1 MSRNTAA
8 PMTPE
13 QLTGALAQLGMTQT
27 DYARLID
34 VSPKT
39 IWMWTS
45 GRTAIPKLAQE
56 HLDVLLALDSLHKQF
71 TGRLKP
77 KASGEPPEATGA
89 NA

>member
-1 MSRNTAA
+1 
-8 PMTPE
+8 MTPE
-13 QLTGALAQLGMTQT
+13 QFTDALTQLGMTQA

-45 GRTAIPKLAQE
+45 GRTAVPKLAQE
-56 HLDVLLALDSLHKQF
+56 HLGVLLALDSLHKQF

-77 KASGEPPEATGA
+77 KTSGGQPETAA
-89 NA
+89 DNA